1 VSLSEDCAAGARP
14 VPKKTCK
21 SSVKQSVQ
29 VQCQTKRA
37 SPVSNKARKSSVKQS
52 MQVQCETKRASP
64 VSNKACNKVRGL
76 CLTCPRGL
84 SWLLLLLSS
93 CVSATLQACLQ
104 VVQVQYQTKHEMRS
118 DAYSSQ
124 GAGLAAVGAVVQ
136 SMQVQCRTQH
146 VSPVSNKACNKVR
159 GLCLTLPRGLG
170 WLLLLPLCRAWR
182 ARVRDSTA
190 ESRRHLALLM
200 PVGLTRWKGPSVKG
214 LLPSPGPAR

>member
-1 VSLSEDCAAGARP
+1 MSLSEDCAAGARP
-14 VPKKTCK
+14 VPKKACK

-52 MQVQCETKRASP
+52 MQVQCETKRA
-64 VSNKACNKVRGL
+64 
-76 CLTCPRGL
+76 
-84 SWLLLLLSS
+84 
-93 CVSATLQACLQ
+93 
-104 VVQVQYQTKHEMRS
+104 
-118 DAYSSQ
+118 
-124 GAGLAAVGAVVQ
+124 
-136 SMQVQCRTQH
+136 
-146 VSPVSNKACNKVR
+146 SPVSNKACNKVR